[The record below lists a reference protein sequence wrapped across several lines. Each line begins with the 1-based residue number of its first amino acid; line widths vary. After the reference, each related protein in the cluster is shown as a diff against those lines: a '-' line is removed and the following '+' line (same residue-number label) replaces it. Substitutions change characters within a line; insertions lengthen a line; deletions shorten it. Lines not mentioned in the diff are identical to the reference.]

1 MAAATVPEMC
11 IPCCS
16 RPCLVGEAHGRIAAL
31 ACKWMSTSHEEH
43 RCAQIHDG
51 ACCNLHGEVMHAQR
65 RETADGIAA
74 ATPTTQQDN
83 KTTSRQGETRSR
95 FSVLLRPARTTSV
108 PTLNADPL
116 LRGTLRH
123 PSSFPLETLLLLYT
137 AACPPRERIRKAR
150 RLPSRPSCKAW
161 RAARAK
167 PERWPC
173 QWIRRPGQNAMQTSF
188 VGALRSWAA
197 LHGARRASRTA
208 SATSSACRDSNTQ
221 AVLNIIAS
229 PPLPS
234 MPSRYHRLMNHLM
247 NE

>member
-1 MAAATVPEMC
+1 MGGMPMGGGGEELA
-11 IPCCS
+11 S
-16 RPCLVGEAHGRIAAL
+16 RCREAFVERQHGR
-31 ACKWMSTSHEEH
+31 
-43 RCAQIHDG
+43 
-51 ACCNLHGEVMHAQR
+51 
-65 RETADGIAA
+65 
-74 ATPTTQQDN
+74 PTTRVARERWLLSYVAKYIKYAMTLLTLPLDPP
-83 KTTSRQGETRSR
+83 SPSLGSHLLETNCITNELSTHEICD
-95 FSVLLRPARTTSV
+95 SSSQSCLRPARTTSV

-123 PSSFPLETLLLLYT
+123 PSSFLLQILYT

-150 RLPSRPSCKAW
+150 RLPSRPSCKTW
-161 RAARAK
+161 RAAR

-173 QWIRRPGQNAMQTSF
+173 QWIRRPGRNAMQTSF

-221 AVLNIIAS
+221 TVLNIIAS